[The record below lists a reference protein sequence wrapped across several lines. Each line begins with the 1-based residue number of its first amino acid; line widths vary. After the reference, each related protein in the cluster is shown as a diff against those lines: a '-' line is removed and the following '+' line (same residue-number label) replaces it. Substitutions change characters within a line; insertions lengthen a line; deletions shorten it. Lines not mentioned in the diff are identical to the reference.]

1 MKVFNSVI
9 EDLSEDFDAEV
20 AAEIVGKA
28 TEASKKLYD
37 VLNGI
42 NDTITSIVDEDQRAL
57 FSAVMSN
64 QLLDKLRSED
74 PDKFNALLVGLLE
87 G

>member
-20 AAEIVGKA
+20 AAEIISKA

-42 NDTITSIVDEDQRAL
+42 NDTITSIVDEDQRVL
-57 FSAVMSN
+57 FSVVMSN
-64 QLLDKLRSED
+64 QLCDKLRSED
-74 PDKFNALLVGLLE
+74 PDMFNALLVGLLE